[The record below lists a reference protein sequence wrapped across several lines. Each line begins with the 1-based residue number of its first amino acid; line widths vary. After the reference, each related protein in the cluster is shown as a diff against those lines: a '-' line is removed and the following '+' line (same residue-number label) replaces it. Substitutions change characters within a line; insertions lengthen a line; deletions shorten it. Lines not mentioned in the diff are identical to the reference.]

1 MLLRIIVQRM
11 FVSLMAFSVAI
22 NSVLAENE
30 LKKEDVLARV
40 ASCRKSLP
48 NEYSLVFSLKTTLS
62 NPGVPD
68 KVDVSQV
75 SVWSR
80 GNLLRT
86 DQFKSSS
93 TQDKEHELRR
103 SITCRNCERPG
114 YAIRTASGRKGMLRI
129 VEFQKLGPDFD
140 AVDAWRIDWRG
151 LGILPNDLYAYNT
164 DPLTQRMDLLAK
176 VSEHTIQAV
185 DLNGLASVLITVPI
199 RSSREGDPPVS
210 LKCWF
215 GRDIGMNPIRFVDD
229 GALVQTTDITYQ
241 KLEKFNTWYPKTV
254 HHVRTQ
260 RGKPIIDEMITVE
273 SVQFG
278 EPIPDEI
285 FQLAGLKLDDG
296 QAIAF
301 PEIKRNNDYPIWRNG
316 KLDRSYTLEMRAVDA
331 LEFRD
336 KELNLQ
342 SAVPDQPQP
351 GVGRWVYFLGAFL
364 FVALAGT
371 LAYYARRK

>member
-1 MLLRIIVQRM
+1 MLLLIIVQRM
-11 FVSLMAFSVAI
+11 LICSVAFSFARYAVG
-22 NSVLAENE
+22 AEND
-30 LKKEDVLARV
+30 LKKEDVLAQV
-40 ASCRKSLP
+40 TGCRKSLP
-48 NEYSLVFSLKTTLS
+48 NEYSLVLSLKTTLS

-68 KVDVSQV
+68 NIDVSQV

-93 TQDKEHELRR
+93 TKDKENELRR

-114 YAIRTASGRKGMLRI
+114 YAIRTFSGRKGSLAL

-140 AVDAWRIDWRG
+140 KVDGWRIDWRG
-151 LGILPNDLYAYNT
+151 LGILPNDLYAYNKH
-164 DPLTQRMDLLAK
+164 PLTQRMDLLAK
-176 VSEHTIQAV
+176 VPEHTIEAV
-185 DLNGLASVLITVPI
+185 DLNGLPSVLITVPI
-199 RSSREGDPPVS
+199 RNSREGNPLGS

-241 KLEKFNTWYPKTV
+241 KLEKFDAWYPKTV

-260 RGKPIIDEMITVE
+260 RSKPIIDEMITVE

-316 KLDRSYTLEMRAVDA
+316 KLDRKYTLEMHAVDA

-336 KELNLQ
+336 KELNLGSAIPDRPQ
-342 SAVPDQPQP
+342 S
-351 GVGRWVYFLGAFL
+351 GVSRWVYFVGAFL